1 MKSYG
6 KFKARARHGMNLSVA
21 NLKVWVVLTLTVLP
35 VVAAVADEVTIPA
48 KQLSGQSPG
57 VSAEYP
63 QFANLTLCAGQGGF
77 MEWAF
82 DVQGGSYYVH
92 FLYCSGQR
100 RPCRMRVNATVLPAE
115 MLDGVTS
122 GFMPSDLVWATYG
135 PFQLEKGR
143 NTVRISAEG
152 LMPHF
157 KSLHISPNKQP
168 PPGTAFPIHKAQS
181 RQVHIRAG
189 IESLRRAVQY
199 LSHKFGDEY
208 PHAGRHLRRIKAI
221 SESLSDNENDPE
233 ALAGTQR
240 QFDELQH
247 RGLVL
252 DNPLLNCDKLLF
264 VKRYTYQSS
273 HYYTDY
279 IDGCHDFGGNIC
291 ELSLKDGRLREIVPE
306 LSDGIFGRFDL
317 DFNAGRV
324 IFGWKRRVG
333 EGFRIYEV
341 GIDGEGLRQ
350 VTFPPADEA
359 ERIKKYDNSFLGGTG
374 TRYQHHTD
382 DMHPCYLPDGGICFI
397 STRCERGIL
406 CDGPDILTTTTL
418 YRANRDGSDIQVLSQ
433 SPVSEASPSVMND
446 GRILYT
452 RWEYVDKA
460 DVVIKCLW
468 AMRPDGTGSV
478 EIFGNDITFPD
489 TMLHGRAVGG
499 TNNLFAVI
507 GAPHMP
513 AGVGTV
519 IRLDINRPIR
529 TRRPMTY
536 ITPDL
541 DIRAEYGFFHKRDGQ
556 WVRDNVGPLYTDA
569 HPLDE
574 KFFLVSCNPDRP
586 YNDSS
591 AYGIYLLDEFGN
603 RVLIYKDDEIS
614 CWQPVP
620 LQRRMRP
627 PTIPPTT
634 SQAGGHATIAMAD
647 VYEGLDGVPRGT
659 IKYLRVLETLARPWQ
674 ARRFWDGDSA
684 YQQHAVVSMN
694 THLHVKRLHGIVPV
708 EPDGSAHFT
717 VPADKNLFFQALDEN
732 FMEVQRMRT
741 FINLRPGERRSCIGC
756 HEQRRWAPPR
766 RQAVALTRPADRL
779 APQPGETAPRAI
791 YYPNDVQPTLDKH
804 CISCH
809 NAVKRDGDLNLT
821 GELTTLFS
829 RSYEEILKKDL
840 ISVWRENDPKTG
852 EAAPLSP
859 YSLGSHKSKLI
870 DLVRKGHEGVK
881 LSRTEFITLVTWV
894 DSNAAF
900 YGSYFGRR
908 NLKYKDHPDFRPVPV
923 VSAAEASTVD
933 AGVHRP

>member
-1 MKSYG
+1 
-6 KFKARARHGMNLSVA
+6 
-21 NLKVWVVLTLTVLP
+21 
-35 VVAAVADEVTIPA
+35 VTIPA
-48 KQLSGQSPG
+48 KQLSGRSANI
-57 VSAEYP
+57 SAEYP
-63 QFANLTLCAGQGGF
+63 QFANLTLCVGQGGF
-77 MEWAF
+77 MEWVF

-100 RPCRMRVNATVLPAE
+100 RPCRMKVNATILPADV
-115 MLDGVTS
+115 LDGVTS
-122 GFMPSDLVWATYG
+122 GFMPSDLAWATYG
-135 PFQLEKGR
+135 PFQLQKGR

-152 LMPHF
+152 FMPHF

-168 PPGTAFPIHKAQS
+168 PADTVFPAHEARSS
-181 RQVHIRAG
+181 RLQIRKG

-199 LSHKFGDEY
+199 LSYKFGDEHQ
-208 PHAGRHLRRIKAI
+208 HADRHLRRIEAI
-221 SESLSDNENDPE
+221 SESLSDNEKDLD
-233 ALAGTQR
+233 ALARTQK
-240 QFDELQH
+240 QFDVLRH
-247 RGLVL
+247 RVLVL
-252 DNPLLNCDKLLF
+252 DNPLLNCGKLLF

-279 IDGCHDFGGNIC
+279 IDGCHDFGGHLC

-317 DFNAGRV
+317 DFDAGRV
-324 IFGWKRRVG
+324 IFDWKRRIG

-341 GIDGEGLRQ
+341 GVDGKDLRQ
-350 VTFPPADEA
+350 LTFPPADEA
-359 ERIKKYDNSFLGGTG
+359 QRIKKYDNSFLGGTG

-468 AMRPDGTGSV
+468 AMRPDGTGSA
-478 EIFGNDITFPD
+478 EIFGNNITFPD
-489 TMLHGRAVGG
+489 TMLHGRAVPG

-529 TRRPMTY
+529 TRLPMTY

-541 DIRAEYGFFHKRDGQ
+541 DIRTEHGFFHKRNGQ
-556 WVRDNVGPLYTDA
+556 WIKDNVGPLYTDA

-603 RVLIYKDDEIS
+603 RVLIYQDDQIS
-614 CWQPVP
+614 CWQPIP
-620 LQRRMRP
+620 LQRRKRP
-627 PTIPPTT
+627 PKIPLAESTTIN
-634 SQAGGHATIAMAD
+634 HATIAMAD
-647 VYEGLDGVPRGT
+647 VYKGLDGVPRGT

-684 YQQHAVVSMN
+684 YQQHVVVSMN
-694 THLHVKRLHGIVPV
+694 THLHIKRLHGIVPV

-717 VPADKNLFFQALDEN
+717 VPADKNLFFQALDED

-741 FINLRPGERRSCIGC
+741 FINLRPGETRSCIGC
-756 HEQRRWAPPR
+756 HEQRRWAPAC
-766 RQAVALTRPADRL
+766 RQALALIRPADRL

-791 YYPNDVQPTLDKH
+791 YYPTDVQPILDKH
-804 CISCH
+804 CVSCH
-809 NAVKRDGDLNLT
+809 NADKRDGDLNLT

-840 ISVWRENDPKTG
+840 VSVWRENDPKTG
-852 EAAPLSP
+852 EAAPLPP
-859 YSLGSHKSKLI
+859 YSLGSHKSRLI
-870 DLVRKGHEGVK
+870 DIIRKGHEGVK

-894 DSNAAF
+894 DSNAAY

-908 NLKYKDHPDFRPVPV
+908 NLKYKNHPDFRPVPV

-933 AGVHRP
+933 THVLCEGIASSGY